1 MTPIDHANEYRC
13 IHSSNPTICPIVI
26 SFQQTANML
35 ILKKE
40 KLIMNVLKSLL
51 QPCYAVMLASVVL
64 FLPSICTANN
74 NVNAAVLFFPSTHV
88 VNDNIKI
95 DSSPF
100 YIKFSAGIVNTSRIL
115 EAGLG
120 YRLNRHRMDIRLGF
134 MVNILKAYNFVQ
146 GNYYYNIITG
156 NIGSIFA
163 TGGIMSVFKE
173 GIRGELG
180 IGISVDLYDIYYTDL
195 EFGGTYNN
203 SDNSLPFY
211 IRSGF
216 RLHC

>member
-1 MTPIDHANEYRC
+1 
-13 IHSSNPTICPIVI
+13 
-26 SFQQTANML
+26 
-35 ILKKE
+35 
-40 KLIMNVLKSLL
+40 MNVLKSLL

-74 NVNAAVLFFPSTHV
+74 INAAILFFPSTHV

-134 MVNILKAYNFVQ
+134 MINILKAYNFVQ

-163 TGGIMSVFKE
+163 TGGITSVFKE

-180 IGISVDLYDIYYTDL
+180 VGMAVDLYDIYYTDI